1 MLWPGSPFHSS
12 QLFAIRSEASVLRM
26 LEGSPDDFIH
36 QPILKYLGERGVK
49 HSTSRRITDITCEPR
64 AKEGEN
70 AFHPSSTLAIR
81 LKRSATAVVGYLQL
95 LLLPLSVVP

>member
-1 MLWPGSPFHSS
+1 MKKRNVCVS

-49 HSTSRRITDITCEPR
+49 HHTSRRILDI
-64 AKEGEN
+64 K
-70 AFHPSSTLAIR
+70 
-81 LKRSATAVVGYLQL
+81 
-95 LLLPLSVVP
+95 